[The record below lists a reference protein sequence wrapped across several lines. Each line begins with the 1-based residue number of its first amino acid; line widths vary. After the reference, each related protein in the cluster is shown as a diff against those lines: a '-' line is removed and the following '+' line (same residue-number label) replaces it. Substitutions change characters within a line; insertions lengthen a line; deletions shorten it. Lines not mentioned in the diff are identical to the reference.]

1 MKDKESVKISLEEC
15 NNAIKRAITNLSSN
29 GVYDTKI
36 FSSLLLSK
44 DTIDE
49 FIEKNDLNAKFL
61 C

>member
-61 C
+61 F

>member
-1 MKDKESVKISLEEC
+1 MKDKESVKISLDEC

-44 DTIDE
+44 NTIDE

>member
-1 MKDKESVKISLEEC
+1 MKDKESVKISLDEC

>member
-1 MKDKESVKISLEEC
+1 MKDKESVKISLDEC
-15 NNAIKRAITNLSSN
+15 NNAIKRAITTLSNN

-44 DTIDE
+44 DTIDK
-49 FIEKNDLNAKFL
+49 FIEENDLNAKFL

>member
-1 MKDKESVKISLEEC
+1 MKDKESVKISLDEC

-61 C
+61 R